1 MQLDPFPVGGA
12 VPTDQSV
19 PLVAP
24 VAVVDPA
31 ATVS

>member
-24 VAVVDPA
+24 VAVDPA
-31 ATVS
+31 VTAT